1 VPISITPAVSTAFR
15 TWFGEQIVDHD
26 LSVTA
31 LSHLL
36 DTYDGTIEDW
46 LAGRSIPTREECL
59 QLAELFEVAP
69 SQVLQLAGYAEPDR
83 PSL

>member
-1 VPISITPAVSTAFR
+1 MTWFGAAEYNTVVSDGFR

-46 LAGRSIPTREECL
+46 LAGRTLPTAEECL
-59 QLAELFEVAP
+59 RLAELFETAP
-69 SQVLQLAGYAEPDR
+69 GRILRLAGHRDEP
-83 PSL
+83 